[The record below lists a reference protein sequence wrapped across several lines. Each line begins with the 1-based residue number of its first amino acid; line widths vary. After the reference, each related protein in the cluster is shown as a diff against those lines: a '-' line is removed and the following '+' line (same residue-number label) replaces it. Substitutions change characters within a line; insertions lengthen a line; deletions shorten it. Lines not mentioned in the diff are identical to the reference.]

1 MLFNVNINA
10 AVPGGPNINVQVE
23 APDLEQAMAKAT
35 PMILKSARDSAA
47 VLLATLPA
55 EKPAPATPAA

>member
-47 VLLATLPA
+47 VLLATLPP
-55 EKPAPATPAA
+55 EKTAPTPQS